1 MGRSLTDLFI
11 SHAEADEPVANEI
24 ARGLEAAGYS
34 TWLYKTNGIPGAS
47 YLEQTGDAVES
58 ARAFLLLISAS
69 SLGSKQVDSEV
80 VRAHECG
87 KPFFPV
93 LLGLSHAEFQQRHP
107 AWRQAVGSATSIQIP
122 AAGVAS
128 ILPRLLLGLTA
139 LGDERDSLPPTHRP
153 AHDATPVR
161 PSDRTR
167 RGPLRLASWVVIGLL
182 LVVSIVAAG
191 MWIVRLR
198 AGSPAP
204 PVETPLTSLPP
215 ESPVLSAAISPDGEH
230 LAYAD
235 SSGYYLLDI
244 ETQRVSPLPAE
255 GLPRS
260 PGGLWPGVQL
270 AWFPDGESLVIG
282 TSILTQGSTM
292 DSLWTVS
299 LLERRVRRIRDGASE
314 PAVSPAGTIAFV
326 ARSESGRAIWLM
338 DADGSGSRRVT
349 PATGERLSFEFLT
362 WSPSGERLAYLTYR
376 RDPDSGTS
384 RPVIETCNL
393 DGRETT
399 HIRGDSWLGAG
410 WGAATRGLCWL
421 RDGRLLFYQPD
432 STQNQ
437 DIVNLWAVPVDARTG
452 AVRGR
457 PSRVLG
463 SAGHYVS
470 DLTCSADGK
479 RLGFVRWRAQADVYL
494 AELEDAGRRLGAI
507 RRLTLDQHMDW
518 VTGWTPD
525 SKAVVFLSTRNDP
538 TNLYRQG
545 IDERVAVPLL
555 DPPASSQLAVL
566 TADGAW
572 IIYVPNGPDVGPRGI
587 TGSFMRVAASGGP
600 AQSIAEPDTGFLD
613 LMSGS
618 RPGASCILVA
628 QIGGERFF
636 FEFDP
641 LTGARA
647 ELARIAMA
655 PRSST
660 VMSLSPDGRQVVLDT
675 GKHPFLVD
683 LGTGARTSLQYGGR
697 EVDHFLGWA
706 ADGGIW
712 FGTGG
717 SGGTMLVHGDS
728 SGRTRS
734 VGRLDADG
742 GLFASPDGRFL
753 AFDRGTYEAN
763 AWMVEGF

>member
-1 MGRSLTDLFI
+1 MTDVFI

-24 ARGLEAAGYS
+24 ARGLEAAGYT

-58 ARAFLLLISAS
+58 ARAFLLLISAR

-122 AAGVAS
+122 AAGTAL
-128 ILPRLLLGLTA
+128 ILPRLLLGLKT
-139 LGDERDSLPPTHRP
+139 LGDERDSLPPTQRP
-153 AHDATPVR
+153 AHDAPPVR

-167 RGPLRLASWVVIGLL
+167 RGSIRLASWPVIGLL

-198 AGSPAP
+198 AGSPVT

-260 PGGLWPGVQL
+260 PGGLWPGVQI

-282 TSILTQGSTM
+282 TSILTQGCM
-292 DSLWTVS
+292 RDSLWTVS

-314 PAVSPAGTIAFV
+314 PAVSPTGAIAFV
-326 ARSESGRAIWLM
+326 ARSESGNAIWLM

-349 PATGERLSFEFLT
+349 PATGERHGFQFPA
-362 WSPSGERLAYLTYR
+362 WSPSGERLAYLTSR
-376 RDPDSGTS
+376 GDPDSGTY
-384 RPVIETCNL
+384 RPVIETCDL
-393 DGRETT
+393 DGREIT

-410 WGAATRGLCWL
+410 FSAARGLCWL

-432 STQNQ
+432 STQSQ
-437 DIVNLWAVPVDARTG
+437 DIVHLWAVPVDTRTG
-452 AVRGR
+452 ALRGR

-463 SAGHYVS
+463 SAGHFIS
-470 DLTCSADGK
+470 DLTCSADGR
-479 RLGFVRWRAQADVYL
+479 RLGFVRWRTQADVYL
-494 AELEDAGRRLGAI
+494 AELEDTGRRLGAI
-507 RRLTLDQHMDW
+507 RRLTLDQHVDL

-525 SKAVVFLSTRNDP
+525 SRAVMFLSTRNDP

-555 DPPASSQLAVL
+555 DQPASTERAAL

-572 IIYVPNGPDVGPRGI
+572 IIYMLNGPDVDPRGT

-600 AQSIAEPDTGFLD
+600 AQSIAEPDTGVLD
-613 LMSGS
+613 LMCGS
-618 RPGASCILVA
+618 RPGAPCILAV
-628 QIGGERFF
+628 QVGSERVF

-641 LTGARA
+641 LTGARK
-647 ELARIAMA
+647 ELTRISMN
-655 PRSST
+655 PQPSIM
-660 VMSLSPDGRQVVLDT
+660 MSVSPDGRQVVLDD
-675 GKHPFLVD
+675 GAHPVLVD
-683 LGTGARTSLQYGGR
+683 LETGARTSLQYEGR

-717 SGGTMLVHGDS
+717 PEGTMLVHGDS
-728 SGRTRS
+728 SGRTRPA
-734 VGRLDADG
+734 GIIDTDG

-753 AFDRGTYEAN
+753 AFDRWTYEAN
-763 AWMVEGF
+763 AWMIEGF